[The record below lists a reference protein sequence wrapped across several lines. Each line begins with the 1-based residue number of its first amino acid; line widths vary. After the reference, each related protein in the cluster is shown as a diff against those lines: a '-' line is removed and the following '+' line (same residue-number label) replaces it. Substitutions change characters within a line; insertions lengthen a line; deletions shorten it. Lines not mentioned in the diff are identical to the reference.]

1 MRPLIAIFINVLLI
15 GGLFLYMGI
24 RDTGE
29 ETHHIAEPEKAE
41 GIYTLD
47 ISTTFKISWEEV
59 FLLNAQGGENA
70 VISINGMRL
79 TGEMM
84 KSPFDSTFRINNL
97 PGIIEGKNEVFIEL
111 SRSSEDATR
120 PAAVNVEIK
129 KDGVKYFSDVF
140 WFEPEEPVVMTVVFN
155 EDKAKDN

>member
-1 MRPLIAIFINVLLI
+1 MRPLIAILINVLLV

-29 ETHHIAEPEKAE
+29 KTHHIEEPEKSE
-41 GIYTLD
+41 GIYTMD
-47 ISTTFKISWEEV
+47 ISATFKISGEEV
-59 FLLNAQGGENA
+59 FLLNTQNGENA
-70 VISINGMRL
+70 VISINGTKI

-97 PGIIEGKNEVFIEL
+97 PGIIEGRNEVFIEL
-111 SRSSEDATR
+111 SRSTEDAAR

-129 KDGVKYFSDVF
+129 KDGMKYFSDVF
-140 WFEPEEPVVMTVVFN
+140 WFEPEEPIVMTVVFD
-155 EDKAKDN
+155 EDKGKEE